1 MKKIYN
7 QIKDTIKSPNTMV
20 SEEEEEF
27 AEAEEAPPSLEVTIA
42 RMIS

>member
-7 QIKDTIKSPNTMV
+7 QIKEAIKNPSSMV
-20 SEEEEEF
+20 NEEDEGGI
-27 AEAEEAPPSLEVTIA
+27 EAEEISPSLEVTIA